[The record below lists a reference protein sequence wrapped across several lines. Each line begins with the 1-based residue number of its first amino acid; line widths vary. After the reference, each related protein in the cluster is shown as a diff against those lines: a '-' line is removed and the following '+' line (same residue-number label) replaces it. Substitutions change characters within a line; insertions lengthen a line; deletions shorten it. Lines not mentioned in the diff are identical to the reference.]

1 MRSKHARKRHCQWQ
15 LMGGGTCHWVARG
28 RVGFYGH
35 PFRPG
40 PSHLTCNGR
49 ARRRSAWRS
58 LADIV
63 RAASF
68 HRSRKTSPWT
78 RWRIAHGTQQYLG
91 GAEYLQRGTN
101 IARRTHSAGQWC
113 RNGAADRA
121 GSDARAPRRKRRG
134 GTWRKR
140 AAKHAYGAQPTAAT
154 AEAVAASVTVQR
166 GSDARAP
173 RWQRGDGCAVVPA
186 TGTVTMTSLPPAVRP
201 AGFFEASTDLT
212 SRTYRS
218 GAPAQGIPTCQV
230 GFTSCVGPV
239 ASVGLVKSENFMCV
253 RPSSPKPTC
262 RSENISSIRPVVQPS
277 DPAGRFLT
285 CQVGF

>member
-1 MRSKHARKRHCQWQ
+1 MRSKARQTAQ
-15 LMGGGTCHWVARG
+15 PVAAHGRWHLPLGRMESSG

-35 PFRPG
+35 VPG

-58 LADIV
+58 LADIM

-78 RWRIAHGTQQYLG
+78 GCAWHPTVPGWCRVLAARDKHRKAHTQCWTVVQEWRGGQGGQRCTGTTSEAAELG
-91 GAEYLQRGTN
+91 GRGRREQH
-101 IARRTHSAGQWC
+101 AR
-113 RNGAADRA
+113 
-121 GSDARAPRRKRRG
+121 
-134 GTWRKR
+134 
-140 AAKHAYGAQPTAAT
+140 GAQPKAAT
-154 AEAVAASVTVQR
+154 AEAVAASATVQR

-173 RWQRGDGCAVVPA
+173 RWQRGDRCAKVPA
-186 TGTVTMTSLPPAVRP
+186 TGTVTMTSLPLAVRP
-201 AGFFEASTDLT
+201 AGFFEATPDLT

-218 GAPAQGIPTCQV
+218 GAPVQSIPTCQV